1 MRVSYLP
8 GYTGKHVR
16 FAGTLESRFSGKGR
30 DCMKKFILDS
40 YNGLYKVLLRPYIP
54 RATVIG
60 ALIAGVIVG
69 LFWAYALAPAV
80 YYDADP
86 SSLHQSWQDEWVK
99 LIADRNAAANFDIGD
114 NLTYLLSRVDNPL
127 EIVDRLIVTPGEEA
141 NSARL
146 QAIRPYA
153 EAAEATA
160 VSAPSSSSLANILP
174 YIFAPLIAAGVFIL
188 IAILYGMFIKPN
200 VVEPLMKRVRGEK
213 TSAEVQ
219 AMKAQVQAAKQAE
232 ATSKSDFTATAY
244 GEPLMQRM
252 STYILGH
259 GQYDDSFSIED
270 DGKHFLG
277 ECGAEVSETIG
288 VGEPQRATAIEVWLF
303 DKDDFVR
310 TTTRVFCSEHAYND
324 PALRTKLELTG
335 DLVVAQPGA
344 TAVLE
349 TATLR
354 VQAKVVDIE
363 YGSGPMPD
371 KSFFQK
377 LTLELAAWRR
387 DGSDAPVAA
396 APQAVPIA
404 PAVPAAASNPNPPPP
419 VTVPLPSPPSPAAA
433 TTPLPAVTRP
443 VPAVQPVSSPPVT
456 PVPAVTP
463 VLRPVPPP
471 APDDDPFGGAA
482 DF

>member
-1 MRVSYLP
+1 
-8 GYTGKHVR
+8 
-16 FAGTLESRFSGKGR
+16 
-30 DCMKKFILDS
+30 MKKFILDS

-54 RATVIG
+54 RGTVIG
-60 ALIAGVIVG
+60 ALVAGVIVG
-69 LFWAYALAPAV
+69 LFWAYVLSPAV

-99 LIADRNAAANFDIGD
+99 LIADRNASANYDVSE
-114 NLTYLLSRVDNPL
+114 NVTYLLSRVDNPL
-127 EIVDRLIVTPGEEA
+127 EIVDRLIITPGEEA
-141 NSARL
+141 NVARL

-160 VSAPSSSSLANILP
+160 VGAPSSNALANIMP

-200 VVEPLMKRVRGEK
+200 LVEPMMKRVRGEK

-232 ATSKSDFTATAY
+232 ATSKSDFKATAY

-270 DGKHFLG
+270 EQKHFLG

-288 VGEPQRATAIEVWLF
+288 VGEPQRATAVEVWLF

-310 TTTRVFCSEHAYND
+310 TVTKVFCSEHAYND
-324 PALRTKLELTG
+324 PALRAKLELTG

-354 VQAKVVDIE
+354 VQARVVDVD
-363 YGSGPMPD
+363 YGTGPMPG

-377 LTLELAAWRR
+377 LTLELAAWKRE
-387 DGSDAPVAA
+387 GADAPAASPSSPTVPVLTPVAPVVP
-396 APQAVPIA
+396 APANNPPQPSVLP
-404 PAVPAAASNPNPPPP
+404 PAVP
-419 VTVPLPSPPSPAAA
+419 VTPMPAPAAPMTTA
-433 TTPLPAVTRP
+433 TPVPSVTRP
-443 VPAVQPVSSPPVT
+443 VPAVQPVQQPPPASPPVVPLPSVPPARPSSPPT
-456 PVPAVTP
+456 
-463 VLRPVPPP
+463 L
-471 APDDDPFGGAA
+471 DDDPFGGAA

>member
-1 MRVSYLP
+1 
-8 GYTGKHVR
+8 
-16 FAGTLESRFSGKGR
+16 
-30 DCMKKFILDS
+30 MKKFILDS

-54 RATVIG
+54 RGTVIG

-69 LFWAYALAPAV
+69 LFWAYVLSPAV

-99 LIADRNAAANFDIGD
+99 LIADRNAAANFDVSE
-114 NLTYLLSRVDNPL
+114 NVTYLLGRVDNPL
-127 EIVDRLIVTPGEEA
+127 EIVDRLIATPGEEA
-141 NSARL
+141 NVARL

-160 VSAPSSSSLANILP
+160 VSAPSSSPLANVLP

-188 IAILYGMFIKPN
+188 VAILYGMFIKPN
-200 VVEPLMKRVRGEK
+200 LVEPVQKRLRGEK
-213 TSAEVQ
+213 TSADVQ

-232 ATSKSDFTATAY
+232 ATSKSDFKASAY

-252 STYILGH
+252 STYIFGH

-270 DGKHFLG
+270 DQKHFLG

-310 TTTRVFCSEHAYND
+310 TVTRVFASEHAYND
-324 PALRTKLELTG
+324 PALRAKLELAG

-344 TAVLE
+344 VAILE

-354 VQAKVVDIE
+354 VQAKVVDVE
-363 YGSGPMPD
+363 YAASPMPA
-371 KSFFQK
+371 KSHFQK

-387 DGSDAPVAA
+387 EAGDAPVVAA
-396 APQAVPIA
+396 ASPTVPVVPVNPNPPQPATLPPVTVTPVTAAPATTATPMPAITRPMPPVQPVQLPTA
-404 PAVPAAASNPNPPPP
+404 SPLPAVPAARPAS
-419 VTVPLPSPPSPAAA
+419 
-433 TTPLPAVTRP
+433 
-443 VPAVQPVSSPPVT
+443 
-456 PVPAVTP
+456 
-463 VLRPVPPP
+463 PP

>member
-1 MRVSYLP
+1 
-8 GYTGKHVR
+8 
-16 FAGTLESRFSGKGR
+16 
-30 DCMKKFILDS
+30 MKKFILDS

-54 RATVIG
+54 RGTVIG

-69 LFWAYALAPAV
+69 LFWAYVLSPAV

-99 LIADRNAAANFDIGD
+99 LIADRNAAANFDVSE
-114 NLTYLLSRVDNPL
+114 NVTYLLGRVDNPL
-127 EIVDRLIVTPGEEA
+127 EIVDRLIATPGEEA
-141 NSARL
+141 NVARL

-160 VSAPSSSSLANILP
+160 VSAPSSSPLANVLP

-188 IAILYGMFIKPN
+188 VAILYGMFIKPN
-200 VVEPLMKRVRGEK
+200 LVEPVQKRLRGEK
-213 TSAEVQ
+213 TSADVQ

-232 ATSKSDFTATAY
+232 ATSKSDFKASAY

-252 STYILGH
+252 STYIFGH

-270 DGKHFLG
+270 DQKHFLG

-310 TTTRVFCSEHAYND
+310 TVTRVFASEHAYND
-324 PALRTKLELTG
+324 PALRAKLELAG

-344 TAVLE
+344 VAILE

-354 VQAKVVDIE
+354 VQAKVVDVE
-363 YGSGPMPD
+363 YAASPMPA
-371 KSFFQK
+371 KSHFQK

-387 DGSDAPVAA
+387 EAGDAPV
-396 APQAVPIA
+396 V
-404 PAVPAAASNPNPPPP
+404 AAASPTVPVVPINPNPPQPATLPP
-419 VTVPLPSPPSPAAA
+419 VTVTPVTAAPA
-433 TTPLPAVTRP
+433 TTATPMPAITRP
-443 VPAVQPVSSPPVT
+443 MPPVQPVQLPAASPLPT
-456 PVPAVTP
+456 VPAA
-463 VLRPVPPP
+463 RPASPP

>member
-1 MRVSYLP
+1 
-8 GYTGKHVR
+8 
-16 FAGTLESRFSGKGR
+16 
-30 DCMKKFILDS
+30 MKKFILDS

-54 RATVIG
+54 RGTVIG

-69 LFWAYALAPAV
+69 LFWAYVLSPAV

-99 LIADRNAAANFDIGD
+99 LIADRNAAANFDVSE
-114 NLTYLLSRVDNPL
+114 NVTYLLGRVDNPL
-127 EIVDRLIVTPGEEA
+127 EIVDRLIATPGEEA
-141 NSARL
+141 NVARL

-160 VSAPSSSSLANILP
+160 VSAPSSSPLANVLP

-188 IAILYGMFIKPN
+188 VAILYGMFIKPN
-200 VVEPLMKRVRGEK
+200 LVEPLQKRLRGEK
-213 TSAEVQ
+213 TSADVQ

-232 ATSKSDFTATAY
+232 ATSKSDFKASAY

-252 STYILGH
+252 STYIFGH

-270 DGKHFLG
+270 DQKHFLG

-310 TTTRVFCSEHAYND
+310 TVTRVFASEHAYND
-324 PALRTKLELTG
+324 PALRAKLELAG

-344 TAVLE
+344 VAILE

-354 VQAKVVDIE
+354 VQAKVVDVE
-363 YGSGPMPD
+363 YAASPMPA
-371 KSFFQK
+371 KSHFQK

-387 DGSDAPVAA
+387 EAGDSPVVAA
-396 APQAVPIA
+396 ASPTVPVVPVTPNPPQPATLPPVTATPVTVA
-404 PAVPAAASNPNPPPP
+404 PATAATPMPAITRPMPPVQPVQLPAASPLPTVPAARPAS
-419 VTVPLPSPPSPAAA
+419 
-433 TTPLPAVTRP
+433 
-443 VPAVQPVSSPPVT
+443 
-456 PVPAVTP
+456 
-463 VLRPVPPP
+463 PP